1 MRAACYQ
8 IRAIPTRFLRRF
20 SKLFQGRNG
29 ASETSVDANTA
40 FQLALHG
47 LSCFG
52 IVLVAP
58 DNQLKHGADFRASLQ
73 SGPDTTGGGPIFLFG
88 GGGFFRIGTDV
99 AITIQDVKG
108 HAAVVETI

>member
-1 MRAACYQ
+1 MRAACYH

-20 SKLFQGRNG
+20 SKLFQGCNG

-73 SGPDTTGGGPIFLFG
+73 SGPDTTRGGPIFLFG
-88 GGGFFRIGTDV
+88 GRGAVSIGTRV
-99 AITIQDVKG
+99 AVRIPHGQGQAV
-108 HAAVVETI
+108 AAAN